1 MNPSQNCINLIK
13 QFEGYRSKAYLDAVG
28 VPTIGYG
35 STMWNDGKKVKLG
48 ETITLEGAGLLL
60 YWEVN
65 RKAVILDSLIL
76 SQNQYDA
83 LTSFIYNIGSGAF
96 GKSTLF
102 KKVKANPNDA
112 AIRDEFLK
120 WNKGRVGGVLIELK
134 GLTRRRIAEA
144 DMYFCV

>member
-13 QFEGYRSKAYLDAVG
+13 QFEGYRSKAYIDAVG

-65 RKAVILDSLIL
+65 RKAVMLDKLTIN
-76 SQNQYDA
+76 QNQYDA
-83 LTSFIYNIGSGAF
+83 LTSFIYNVGSGAF
-96 GKSTLF
+96 SKSTLF
-102 KKVKANPNDA
+102 KKVKANANDVS
-112 AIRDEFLK
+112 IRNEFLK
-120 WNKGRVGGVLIELK
+120 WNKGRVGGVLVELK
-134 GLTRRRIAEA
+134 GLTRRRIAES
-144 DMYFCV
+144 DLYFS

>member
-13 QFEGYRSKAYLDAVG
+13 QFEGYRSKAYIDAVG

-65 RKAVILDSLIL
+65 RKAAMLDKLTIN
-76 SQNQYDA
+76 QNQYDA
-83 LTSFIYNIGSGAF
+83 LTSFIYNVGSGAF
-96 GKSTLF
+96 SKSTLL
-102 KKVKANPNDA
+102 KKVKANANDVS
-112 AIRDEFLK
+112 IRNEFLK
-120 WNKGRVGGVLIELK
+120 WNKGRVGGVLVELK
-134 GLTRRRIAEA
+134 GLTKRRIAES
-144 DMYFCV
+144 DLYFS

>member
-48 ETITLEGAGLLL
+48 ETITLEGAELLL

-65 RKAVILDSLIL
+65 RKAIILDSLEL
-76 SQNQYDA
+76 NQNQYDA
-83 LTSFIYNIGSGAF
+83 LTSFIYNVGSGAF
-96 GKSTLF
+96 SKSTLF
-102 KKVKANPNDA
+102 KKVKANANDVS
-112 AIRDEFLK
+112 IRNEFLK
-120 WNKGRVGGVLIELK
+120 WNKGRVGGVLVELK
-134 GLTRRRIAEA
+134 GLTKRRIAES
-144 DMYFCV
+144 DLYFL

>member
-13 QFEGYRSKAYLDAVG
+13 QFEGYRSEAYLDAVG

>member
-13 QFEGYRSKAYLDAVG
+13 QFEGYRTKAYLDAVG

-35 STMWNDGKKVKLG
+35 STMWNDGKKVQLG

-76 SQNQYDA
+76 TQNQYDA

-96 GKSTLF
+96 SKSTLF
-102 KKVKANPNDA
+102 KKVKANPSDPV
-112 AIRDEFLK
+112 IRNEFLK
-120 WNKGRVGGVLIELK
+120 WNKGRVNGVLVELK
-134 GLTRRRIAEA
+134 GLTRRRNAEA

>member
-1 MNPSQNCINLIK
+1 MNPSQKCINLIK

-65 RKAVILDSLIL
+65 RKAVILDSLEL
-76 SQNQYDA
+76 NQNQYDA
-83 LTSFIYNIGSGAF
+83 LTSFIYNVGLGAF
-96 GKSTLF
+96 SKSTLF
-102 KKVKANPNDA
+102 KKVKANSNDPL
-112 AIRDEFLK
+112 IRNEFLK
-120 WNKGRVGGVLIELK
+120 WNKGRVGGVLVELK
-134 GLTRRRIAEA
+134 GLTRRRIAES
-144 DMYFCV
+144 DLYFS

>member
-13 QFEGYRSKAYLDAVG
+13 QFEGYRTKAYLDAVG

-35 STMWNDGKKVKLG
+35 STMWNDGKKVQLG

-76 SQNQYDA
+76 TQNQYDA
-83 LTSFIYNIGSGAF
+83 LTSFIYNVGSGAF
-96 GKSTLF
+96 SKSTLL
-102 KKVKANPNDA
+102 KKVKANPNDS
-112 AIRDEFLK
+112 AIRNEFLK
-120 WNKGRVGGVLIELK
+120 WNKGRVNGVLVELK
-134 GLTRRRIAEA
+134 GLTRRRNAEA